1 MFKNIVLALSLA
13 IYSIS
18 TYATPEVKPET
29 KKVCQ
34 TQKDAKGVEKQVCK
48 NVKIHK
54 KLEGTP
60 VPVKNDNRN

>member
-54 KLEGTP
+54 KL
-60 VPVKNDNRN
+60 